1 MNDAD
6 RRGIRRRIVATV
18 ATAVAAAGLLG
29 IAGLAV
35 RPASGA
41 GHQAGPPGPLAMLGR
56 ARPLR
61 DGEVDLP
68 GLTAAVRVA
77 RDDRG
82 VPEILAEGPLAD
94 AIRGQGFV
102 HAQERFFQMDLARL
116 YAAGRVA
123 ELAGEMLLETD
134 TRMRRLGLEAVAE
147 AVVAGLPPAHRELLE
162 TYAAGVNAG
171 LEALGDPPIEL
182 LQVGLTRGG
191 IEPWRPRDTVLVL
204 LFMWDF
210 LNRDAAEEPW
220 RGMLRDAVDP
230 AVFEFLATQW
240 HRDDVLADGRRDP
253 AGPPPM
259 PSVEQVVA
267 MGEPAAPAP
276 AVRLGLADR
285 GDESAGVPGSNAWAV
300 AGSRTVHGRAI
311 LAGDPHLM
319 LAAPGVWYRATLRW
333 RGGEAHGVSLPG
345 SPGILIG
352 SNARVAWSFT
362 NTTGDFQDL
371 VLIEPDPADPS
382 RYRVPGGTEPFLER
396 IERIVV
402 RGGEDVDLSVR
413 VTRWGPVVGEVAG
426 RPAALRWTGLDAE
439 AMNFDVLELMRA
451 AGVEEALDI
460 AAGWGGPSQNIVV
473 AGADGRIGWTITGF
487 LPDRAGFDGR
497 TPRSWADGSARWRA
511 ESGPRPRI
519 VDPEGGVIVTAN
531 NRTMPLAEA
540 RRIGSGFAHPG
551 RAARITERLAAMPIV
566 DERAMLALQLDDRV
580 HGFLAWRDLVL
591 EAFTGGGGGGGVGAA
606 GAAAAA
612 AAPETAEVLAALAA
626 WDGRADLD
634 ARVLPVLAGVRVAL
648 GRVALE
654 RLLAPAGPAVAD
666 RVRRS
671 LPWDEPALRILME
684 RPPHLLPGEDG
695 RAVIRDAV
703 NRVVAESR
711 AEGRDPLRPWRE
723 ENLARVRHP
732 LSPVVPE
739 LSAILD
745 MPPLPVPGH
754 WWAVRVHSGTFGV
767 STRLVVA
774 PGLESAGFCHIPAG
788 QSGHPAERDYR
799 SSHADWVQ
807 GAASPLLPG
816 PAVAEVRL
824 RPARGG

>member
-1 MNDAD
+1 MNWSHL
-6 RRGIRRRIVATV
+6 RGLRRRIA
-18 ATAVAAAGLLG
+18 ATACGCLLLGVAGMDPVAAD
-29 IAGLAV
+29 
-35 RPASGA
+35 
-41 GHQAGPPGPLAMLGR
+41 PGPLAMLGR

-61 DGEVDLP
+61 DGATSLS
-68 GLTAAVRVA
+68 GLTAPVRVV

-102 HAQERFFQMDLARL
+102 HAQERFFQMDLARR
-116 YAAGRVA
+116 YASGRVA
-123 ELAGEMLLETD
+123 ELAGEMLVETD
-134 TRMRRLGLEAVAE
+134 TRMRRLGLAAVAD
-147 AVVAGLPPAHRELLE
+147 AVVAGMTPAHRELLE

-182 LQVGLTRGG
+182 LQVGLTRDR

-230 AVFEFLATQW
+230 AVFEFLASPW
-240 HRDDVLADGRRDP
+240 HRDDVLVDGRRDP
-253 AGPPPM
+253 AGAPPM
-259 PSVEQVVA
+259 PTREQVAAAAGAGAVA
-267 MGEPAAPAP
+267 FAAD
-276 AVRLGLADR
+276 VQLSLADR
-285 GDESAGVPGSNAWAV
+285 GGEEAGVPGSNAWAV
-300 AGSRTVHGRAI
+300 AGARTVHGRAI

-319 LAAPGVWYRATLRW
+319 LAAPGVWYRASLRW
-333 RGGEAHGVSLPG
+333 RGGQVHGVSLPG

-371 VLIEPDPADPS
+371 VVVEPDPKDPA

-396 IERIVV
+396 LERIVV
-402 RGGEDVDLSVR
+402 RGGEDVELPVR

-426 RPAALRWTGLDAE
+426 RPAALRWTGLDAGT
-439 AMNFDVLELMRA
+439 MNFDVLELMNA
-451 AGVEEALDI
+451 AGVEDALDI

-487 LPDRAGFDGR
+487 LPDRVGFDGR
-497 TPRSWADGSARWRA
+497 TPRSWADGSVRWRA

-519 VDPEGGVIVTAN
+519 VDPEGGIIVTAN
-531 NRTMPLAEA
+531 NRTMPLETA

-580 HGFLAWRDLVL
+580 HGFIAWRDLVL
-591 EAFTGGGGGGGVGAA
+591 EAFTGGGA
-606 GAAAAA
+606 GEAAAANVT
-612 AAPETAEVLAALAA
+612 PETAEVLAALAA

-634 ARVLPVLAGVRVAL
+634 ARVLPVLAGLRVAL

-671 LPWDEPALRILME
+671 LSWDEPALRILAE
-684 RPPHLLPGEDG
+684 RPPHLLPGEGG
-695 RAVIRDAV
+695 RGVIRDAV
-703 NRVVAESR
+703 TRLVAE
-711 AEGRDPLRPWRE
+711 AHAAGRSPLRPWRE

-732 LSPVVPE
+732 LSPVAPE

-807 GAASPLLPG
+807 GAESPLLPG

-824 RPARGG
+824 VPAG